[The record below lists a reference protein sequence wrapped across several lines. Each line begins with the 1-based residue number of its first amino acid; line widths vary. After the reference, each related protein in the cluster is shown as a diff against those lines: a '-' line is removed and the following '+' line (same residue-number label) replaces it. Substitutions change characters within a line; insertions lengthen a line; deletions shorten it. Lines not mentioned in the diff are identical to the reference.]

1 MKKLIFKKFTK
12 DISLFFFIL
21 IISVATIVWIIQAV
35 NYLDLISEDGHS
47 LRVYFS
53 YTLFSLPK
61 IISKILPFIFMISLF
76 YVIINYE
83 INNELIIFWING
95 ITKLTFTNVLIKISL
110 IYFFLQIILTTVI
123 VPYTLDK
130 GRSYFRT
137 SEIDLFSSIIKEKK
151 FIDSV
156 EDLTIFVENKNL
168 NLLENIIIKEKI
180 NENETQIIFAQ
191 NGEILNNQSVGNKII
206 LKNGKIINTKNDD
219 QNIIDFSK
227 FNLDLGKFN
236 TNTITH
242 PKTQEMNTFNLIQC
256 MKKIFD
262 YEKTVPRQDDDNL
275 FFTGCN
281 YRISN
286 AIFEEFL
293 KRFFAPIFIIII
305 GLTSSLII
313 TSSKDENFYK
323 SKNIFKFLIGVSF
336 VFLSEIL
343 MTYSGLNINNLVF
356 YFFIPLLIFFIMY
369 FYLYLNLNSKGR
381 S

>member
-21 IISVATIVWIIQAV
+21 IISVAVIVWIIQAV

-95 ITKLTFTNVLIKISL
+95 ITKITFINLLIKISFL
-110 IYFFLQIILTTVI
+110 YFCLQILLTTLV
-123 VPYTLDK
+123 VPYSLDK

-156 EDLTIFVENKNL
+156 EDLTIFVENKNQ

-191 NGEILNNQSVGNKII
+191 NGEIFNDPSIGNKII
-206 LKNGKIINTKNDD
+206 LINGKIINTKNDD

-242 PKTQEMNTFNLIQC
+242 PKTQEMNTLNLIKC
-256 MKKIFD
+256 LKEIYNYGKNNTT
-262 YEKTVPRQDDDNL
+262 KDDNI
-275 FFTGCN
+275 FFFNGCN
-281 YRISN
+281 YQISN
-286 AIFEEFL
+286 AINEEFL

-305 GLTSSLII
+305 GLSSSLII

-323 SKNIFKFLIGVSF
+323 LKNVFKFLIGVSV

-343 MTYSGLNINNLVF
+343 MTYSGLNIYNLQF
-356 YFFIPLLIFFIMY
+356 YFFVPLVLFLIIY
-369 FYLYLNLNSKGR
+369 FYLYFNFNNQR
-381 S
+381 RN

>member
-21 IISVATIVWIIQAV
+21 IISVAVIVWIIQAV

-61 IISKILPFIFMISLF
+61 IISKILPFIFMISVF

-95 ITKLTFTNVLIKISL
+95 ITKITFINLLIKISFL
-110 IYFFLQIILTTVI
+110 YFCLQILLTTLV
-123 VPYTLDK
+123 VPYSLDK

-156 EDLTIFVENKNL
+156 EDLTIFVENKNQ

-191 NGEILNNQSVGNKII
+191 NGEIFNDSSIGNKII
-206 LKNGKIINTKNDD
+206 LINGKIINTKNDD

-242 PKTQEMNTFNLIQC
+242 PKTQEMNTLNLIKC
-256 MKKIFD
+256 LKEIYNYGKNNTT
-262 YEKTVPRQDDDNL
+262 KDDNI
-275 FFTGCN
+275 FFFNGCN
-281 YRISN
+281 YQISN
-286 AIFEEFL
+286 AINEEFL

-305 GLTSSLII
+305 GLSSSLII

-323 SKNIFKFLIGVSF
+323 LKNVFKFLIGVSL

-343 MTYSGLNINNLVF
+343 MTYSGLNIYNLQF
-356 YFFIPLLIFFIMY
+356 YFFIPLVLFFIIY
-369 FYLYLNLNSKGR
+369 FYLYFNLNNQR
-381 S
+381 RN